1 MTRRRNA
8 MLGLV
13 IVAAICLAVVVSA
26 AVYDEL
32 SVLRRVF

>member
-1 MTRRRNA
+1 MRRPTRFVF
-8 MLGLV
+8 GIV
-13 IVAAICLAVVVSA
+13 ITAVICLALVVGG